1 MQYSDSSNHK
11 SFETNDKI
19 SKIPVKHD
27 LYHYDEVSYNKKK
40 LLKILSLSMENIE
53 SGSISWKWDEIMIV
67 RIYKKTCHHRH
78 LISYIIYQRIEH
90 NKTQE
95 KRK

>member
-1 MQYSDSSNHK
+1 
-11 SFETNDKI
+11 
-19 SKIPVKHD
+19 
-27 LYHYDEVSYNKKK
+27 
-40 LLKILSLSMENIE
+40 MENIE